1 MCILG
6 IKEQVDVNIDAECI
20 SVEKGSAPTL
30 KIETYAISRFL
41 SFAEVYLYLQNRSF

>member
-20 SVEKGSAPTL
+20 SVEKGETPTL
-30 KIETYAISRFL
+30 RARRNPKDLTILASIKSNQL
-41 SFAEVYLYLQNRSF
+41 KLN